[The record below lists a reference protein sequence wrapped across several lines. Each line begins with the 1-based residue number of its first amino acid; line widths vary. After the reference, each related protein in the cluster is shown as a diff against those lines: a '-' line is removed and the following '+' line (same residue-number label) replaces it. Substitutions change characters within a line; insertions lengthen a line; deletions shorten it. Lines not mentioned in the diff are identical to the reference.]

1 MSIDVYKESLQFL
14 KGVGPKKFDVMKGA
28 GVENYRDLLQ
38 YFPRR
43 YLDRS
48 TVTPIK
54 SITPQSGP
62 VTIVG
67 QIVKAGTVPMRG
79 RSRFEVVVE
88 DEGGGRIKCV
98 WFNKAGWIAKIFS
111 ANERIA
117 FHGKPQ
123 LFGRQFSLTHPDF
136 DKLDADGAS
145 LETGRIIPLYP
156 GGAALAKVGLT
167 SRSFRII
174 VHGLFKTHGL
184 RIPEILPPWIIE
196 KYNLMEGRVALRS
209 AHFPKSQQELGKAR
223 ERLKFEE
230 LFFIQLMLGVTR
242 QVKQEVEGSI
252 FHKQPAENNQGYLHR
267 FLHEILPFEFTNAQK
282 KALQDIIDDTQT
294 GHQMNRLIQ
303 GDVGSGKTVVGIAA
317 MMHALDNGFQSAF
330 MAPTEILAEQH
341 YASLK
346 TYLEPLGV
354 EVRLLIGGQRKAV
367 RTEILNDLTEG
378 TAHVAVGTH
387 ALIQEGIA
395 FQNLGMAIVDEQ
407 HRFGVL
413 QRAEMQKKGDNPH
426 MLLMT
431 ATPIPRS
438 LAMTLYGDLD
448 VTIMDEL
455 PAGRKP
461 IETQLRSENRRE
473 EVYTFIKSQLRES
486 RQCYV
491 VYPLVEESEKLDLK
505 DAESG
510 YEQLVEKFR
519 PYKVDLVH
527 GRLFPYEKEE
537 AMDRF
542 KSGETDILV
551 ATTVIEVGVDVSN
564 ATVMVIEHAER
575 FGLSQLHQLRG
586 RVGRSENQSYCILMA
601 DYKKSAEAEERLT
614 TMVNTTDGFKIS
626 EADLKLRGAGD
637 FFGTRQSGLPDLK
650 IADITVDV
658 ELLTKARNA
667 AFELLKR
674 DPHMRSEEHKI
685 TREYFQTFYHQ
696 RSLGFARVG

>member
-1 MSIDVYKESLQFL
+1 MSIDVYKESLQYL
-14 KGVGPKKFDVMKGA
+14 KGVGPRKNEVLEKA
-28 GVENYRDLLQ
+28 GIINHRDLLQ

-48 TVTPIK
+48 TVTPIQD
-54 SITPQSGP
+54 ITPQSGP
-62 VTIVG
+62 VTVVG
-67 QIVKAGTVPMRG
+67 RITQAGLVPMRG
-79 RSRFEVVVE
+79 RSRFEVTLE
-88 DEGGGRIKCV
+88 DDSGGRLKCV
-98 WFNKAGWIAKIFS
+98 WFNKAGWIAKIFK
-111 ANERIA
+111 ANERVA

-136 DKLDADGAS
+136 DKLDEDGAS
-145 LETGRIIPLYP
+145 LDTGRIIPLYP
-156 GGAALAKVGLT
+156 GGAAFDKVGLT
-167 SRSFRII
+167 SRTFRKII
-174 VHGLFKTHGL
+174 YGLFKEHGL
-184 RIPEILPPWIIE
+184 RLPEILPEWMIE
-196 KYNLMEGRVALRS
+196 KFDLMEGRVALRS

-230 LFFIQLMLGVTR
+230 LLFIQLMLGVTR
-242 QVKQEVEGSI
+242 QVKQEVAGSI
-252 FHKQPAENNQGYLHR
+252 LDPAKGEKKDSYLYR
-267 FLHEILPFEFTNAQK
+267 FLHEILPFELTNAQK
-282 KALQDIIDDTQT
+282 KALNDVIKDTQT
-294 GHQMNRLIQ
+294 GHQMNRLVQ
-303 GDVGSGKTVVGIAA
+303 GDVGSGKTVVVVAS
-317 MMHALDNGFQSAF
+317 MLHAIDNGYQAAF

-341 YASLK
+341 YANLK
-346 TYLEPLGV
+346 SYLEPLGID
-354 EVRLLIGGQRKAV
+354 VRLLIGGQRKAV
-367 RTEILNDLTEG
+367 RTEILEALASG
-378 TAHVAVGTH
+378 AAQVAVGTH
-387 ALIQEGIA
+387 AVIQEAIE
-395 FQNLGMAIVDEQ
+395 FKNLGMAIVDEQ

-413 QRAEMQKKGDNPH
+413 QRAEMLKKGDNPH

-448 VTIMDEL
+448 VTVMDEL

-461 IETQLRSENRRE
+461 IETLLRTEKRRD
-473 EVYTFIKSQLRES
+473 EVYDFIKQQLREG

-510 YEQLVEKFR
+510 YEKLVEKFR

-551 ATTVIEVGVDVSN
+551 ATTVIEVGVDVPN
-564 ATVMVIEHAER
+564 ATVMMIEHAER

-586 RVGRSENQSYCILMA
+586 RVGRGGNQSYCILMA
-601 DYKKSAEAEERLT
+601 DDKRTQEAEERLD
-614 TMVNTTDGFKIS
+614 TMASTTDGFKIS

-658 ELLTKARNA
+658 ELLTQARDA
-667 AFELLKR
+667 AFELLKK
-674 DPHMRSEEHKI
+674 DPHMRAPEHEI
-685 TREYFQTFYHQ
+685 TRAYFQAFYHQ
-696 RSLGFARVG
+696 KSLGFARVG